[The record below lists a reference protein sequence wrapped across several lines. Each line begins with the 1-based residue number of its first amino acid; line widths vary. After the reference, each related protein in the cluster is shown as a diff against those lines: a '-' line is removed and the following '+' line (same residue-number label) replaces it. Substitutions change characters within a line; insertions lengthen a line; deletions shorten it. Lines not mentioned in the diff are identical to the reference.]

1 MVNTE
6 KYEELKTLLIDNITL
21 FNSESLKVI
30 QDSTLSEAFK
40 DKMDYTRN
48 ELNKVQSLL
57 IKI

>member
-30 QDSTLSEAFK
+30 QDNTLSEAFK